1 MWVSYLGV
9 SLSLIA
15 VIISLFTYLF
25 NKKWVI
31 KDKFENFTLE
41 VYSAFD
47 DFMNLS
53 NVNQHNSFELEFTT
67 VCDALKHEKSFDV
80 KNNDRY
86 NAFMLKYFGKKDLLF
101 KKFQRLH
108 TLLTVMQ
115 NKKTSKK
122 IQSLIELISILFK
135 RMDLYYNYIIY
146 GIFKNL
152 IDYITKR
159 IAKENFEQTIHQFYE
174 NIFIIRSFNKILS
187 NYRKDMEVSTR
198 IQVLNSCMFSNIHIN
213 DYDVMFSDANKKL
226 ELLGIDKFLSTNN
239 ENYIVDNNFKKNIVD
254 LHQTIKYECSQFIQN
269 IFNIVG

>member
-9 SLSLIA
+9 GLSLIA

-53 NVNQHNSFELEFTT
+53 YVNQLNSFELEFTT
-67 VCDALKHEKSFDV
+67 VCDALKYEKSFDV
-80 KNNDRY
+80 NNNDRF
-86 NAFMLKYFGKKDLLF
+86 NTFMLKYFEKKDLLF
-101 KKFQRLH
+101 KKFQRLQ

-122 IQSLIELISILFK
+122 IQSLIELISILYK

-152 IDYITKR
+152 IDYIAKR
-159 IAKENFEQTIHQFYE
+159 ITKEKFKQTIHQFYE
-174 NIFIIRSFNKILS
+174 NIFIIRSFNKILC

-198 IQVLNSCMFSNIHIN
+198 KQVLNSCMFSNIHIN

-226 ELLGIDKFLSTNN
+226 ELLVIDKFLSTNN
-239 ENYIVDNNFKKNIVD
+239 ENNIVDNNFKKDLVD
-254 LHQTIKYECSQFIQN
+254 LRQTIKYECSQFIQN